1 MALGLGSVT
10 WTILPRGSPTS
21 LDLEISTGLGGESRD
36 EKRLGIL
43 VSWGPSLLDSSIGK
57 SRAHATNKQT
67 AVLMVTPICPLG
79 FVPSIWNVVFF
90 FFSSPPSVTP
100 FQEFWMLHSPIL
112 CSTSPTTS
120 QDAFSIEPNSPY
132 LPQPVIL

>member
-1 MALGLGSVT
+1 MALGPDSVT
-10 WTILPRGSPTS
+10 WTIFPRGSPTS
-21 LDLEISTGLGGESRD
+21 LDLEISTGPGRESRD

-43 VSWGPSLLDSSIGK
+43 VSWGPSLLDSSVGK

-67 AVLMVTPICPLG
+67 AVLMETPICPLG
-79 FVPSIWNVVFF
+79 FVLSIWNVGLFF
-90 FFSSPPSVTP
+90 LPPSVTP